1 MTRRTEPPYTADLP
15 VYSLP
20 PVVSRTLAN
29 GLEVLLVEDSRFPMV
44 TARLGFHAG
53 SKFDPPEL
61 LGLSE
66 STAALLTE
74 GTETRTARQIAEQ
87 AARMGGSIHA
97 DSSSDSLVMAA
108 SGLAENLP
116 RVLELMADVA
126 RRAIFPEDEVA
137 LRKQNRLQ
145 ELLAQRSEASFLA
158 DEKFCQV
165 VFETHPYARQD
176 PTPESIERLTRAD
189 AVRFRTSLV
198 APNNALLVL
207 LGALPDREAAFDVIE
222 RAFGDWARADLPAA
236 PAPPVAVASRRIV
249 LVDRPGSVQT
259 DIRIGGPAL
268 TRSDPDYYSLLL
280 ANSILGG
287 GASSRIFMNIREK
300 RGFAYEARS
309 SLNPLRDAGSFAV
322 VTEVRDEVVEAA
334 IGAALAELDSITTTD
349 VSPDELSTS
358 QNYLSGTFV
367 IRLET
372 QDGLAGQLAA
382 VRLMGLPVAYLE
394 QYTGR
399 VRSVTPETIRA
410 AAAKYLDPGPAAIVA
425 VGDQNR
431 ILKQLESFGKVMVE
445 KAQ

>member
-15 VYSLP
+15 LYSLP

-29 GLEVLLVEDSRFPMV
+29 GLEVLLVEDNRFPMV

-53 SKFDPPEL
+53 SKFDPPEI

-66 STAALLTE
+66 TTAALLTE

-97 DSSSDSLVMAA
+97 DSSSDSLVIAA

-116 RVLELMADVA
+116 TLLELMADVA

-158 DEKFCQV
+158 DEKFYQV
-165 VFETHPYARQD
+165 VFGAHPYARQD

-189 AVRFRTSLV
+189 AVRFRASLV

-207 LGALPDREAAFDVIE
+207 LGALPGREAALDAIE
-222 RAFGDWARADLPAA
+222 RAFGGWVRAGLAAA
-236 PAPPVAVASRRIV
+236 PAPPVNPASRRIV

-259 DIRIGGPAL
+259 DLRIGGPAL
-268 TRSDPDYYSLLL
+268 TRSDPNYFCLLL

-309 SLNPLRDAGSFAV
+309 ALYPLVCRGHRGS
-322 VTEVRDEVVEAA
+322 RRGGRSRHRG
-334 IGAALAELDSITTTD
+334 GARRACLDH
-349 VSPDELSTS
+349 
-358 QNYLSGTFV
+358 
-367 IRLET
+367 
-372 QDGLAGQLAA
+372 
-382 VRLMGLPVAYLE
+382 
-394 QYTGR
+394 
-399 VRSVTPETIRA
+399 
-410 AAAKYLDPGPAAIVA
+410 
-425 VGDQNR
+425 NR
-431 ILKQLESFGKVMVE
+431 
-445 KAQ
+445 